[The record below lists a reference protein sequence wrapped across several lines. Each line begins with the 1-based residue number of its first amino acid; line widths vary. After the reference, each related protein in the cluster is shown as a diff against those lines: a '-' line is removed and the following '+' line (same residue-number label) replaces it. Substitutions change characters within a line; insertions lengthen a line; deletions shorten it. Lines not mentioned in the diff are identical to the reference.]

1 MIDKFMNLEPEKRE
15 IIINAA
21 LEEFAQKGYKNA
33 STNEIVKKA
42 NISKGLLFHYFTNKK
57 KLFLFLYDY
66 SKDIFL
72 NEFYDKVNYE
82 ETDIIKRWKQIV
94 LLKMELIQKYPVLY
108 DFILAS
114 AVEDSKEVK
123 QELESQ
129 TKNVLED
136 SYKRLFNNIDT
147 SRFKAGMDI
156 KRVLEIIFWVAQ
168 GFSNRELDHI
178 KSDPT
183 YRSHID
189 TNALVEEFEL
199 YLDLLKDT
207 FYE

>member
-1 MIDKFMNLEPEKRE
+1 MNLEPEKRE

-42 NISKGLLFHYFTNKK
+42 NISKGLLFHYFSNKK

-66 SKDIFL
+66 SKDVFL
-72 NEFYDKVNYE
+72 NEFYNKMNYD
-82 ETDIIKRWKQIV
+82 ETDIIKRWRQIV

-114 AVEDSKEVK
+114 AVEDSKEIK
-123 QELESQ
+123 QELENQ
-129 TKNVLED
+129 MKNVLED

-178 KSDPT
+178 KSDPA

-189 TNALVEEFEL
+189 VNALVEEFEL

-207 FYE
+207 FYQ

>member
-1 MIDKFMNLEPEKRE
+1 MNLDPEKRE
-15 IIINAA
+15 VIINAA

-42 NISKGLLFHYFTNKK
+42 NISKGLLFHYFSNKK

-66 SKDIFL
+66 SKDVFL
-72 NEFYDKVNYE
+72 NEFYNKMNYD
-82 ETDIIKRWKQIV
+82 ETDIIKRWRQIV

-114 AVEDSKEVK
+114 AVEDSKEIK
-123 QELESQ
+123 QELENQ
-129 TKNVLED
+129 MKNVLED

>member
-1 MIDKFMNLEPEKRE
+1 MIDKFMNLDPEKRE
-15 IIINAA
+15 VIINAA

-42 NISKGLLFHYFTNKK
+42 NISKGLLFHYFSNKK

-66 SKDIFL
+66 SKDVFL
-72 NEFYDKVNYE
+72 NEFYNKMNYD
-82 ETDIIKRWKQIV
+82 ETDIIKRWRQIV

-114 AVEDSKEVK
+114 AVEDSKEIK
-123 QELESQ
+123 QELENQ
-129 TKNVLED
+129 MKNVLED

>member
-1 MIDKFMNLEPEKRE
+1 M
-15 IIINAA
+15 
-21 LEEFAQKGYKNA
+21 
-33 STNEIVKKA
+33 
-42 NISKGLLFHYFTNKK
+42 
-57 KLFLFLYDY
+57 
-66 SKDIFL
+66 
-72 NEFYDKVNYE
+72 
-82 ETDIIKRWKQIV
+82 
-94 LLKMELIQKYPVLY
+94 Y

-114 AVEDSKEVK
+114 AVEDSKEIK
-123 QELESQ
+123 QELENQ
-129 TKNVLED
+129 MKNVLED

-189 TNALVEEFEL
+189 ANALVEEFEL
-199 YLDLLKDT
+199 YLDMLKDT
-207 FYE
+207 FYK

>member
-1 MIDKFMNLEPEKRE
+1 MNLEPEKRE
-15 IIINAA
+15 VIINAA

-42 NISKGLLFHYFTNKK
+42 NISKGLLFHYFSNKK

-66 SKDIFL
+66 SKDVFL
-72 NEFYDKVNYE
+72 NEFYNKMNYD
-82 ETDIIKRWKQIV
+82 ETDIIKRWRQIV

-114 AVEDSKEVK
+114 AVEDSKEIK
-123 QELESQ
+123 QELENQ
-129 TKNVLED
+129 MKNVLED

-189 TNALVEEFEL
+189 ANALVEEFEL
-199 YLDLLKDT
+199 YLDMLKDT
-207 FYE
+207 FYK

>member
-1 MIDKFMNLEPEKRE
+1 MNLESEKRE

-42 NISKGLLFHYFTNKK
+42 NISKGLLFHYFSNKK

-66 SKDIFL
+66 SKDVFL
-72 NEFYDKVNYE
+72 NEFYNKMNYD
-82 ETDIIKRWKQIV
+82 ETDIIKRWRQIV
-94 LLKMELIQKYPVLY
+94 TLKIQLVQKHPVLY
-108 DFILAS
+108 DFLIAS
-114 AVEDSKEVK
+114 ALDDSMEIK
-123 QELESQ
+123 QEVENQ
-129 TKNVLED
+129 AKGVLED

-189 TNALVEEFEL
+189 VNALVEEFEL

-207 FYE
+207 FYQ

>member
-1 MIDKFMNLEPEKRE
+1 MISKFMNLEPEKRE
-15 IIINAA
+15 VIINAA

-42 NISKGLLFHYFTNKK
+42 NISKGLLFHYFSNKK

-66 SKDIFL
+66 SKDVFL
-72 NEFYDKVNYE
+72 NEFYNKMNYD
-82 ETDIIKRWKQIV
+82 ETDIIKRWRQIV

-114 AVEDSKEVK
+114 AVEDSKEIK
-123 QELESQ
+123 QELENQ
-129 TKNVLED
+129 MKNVLED

-189 TNALVEEFEL
+189 ANALVEEFEL
-199 YLDLLKDT
+199 YLDMLKDT
-207 FYE
+207 FYK